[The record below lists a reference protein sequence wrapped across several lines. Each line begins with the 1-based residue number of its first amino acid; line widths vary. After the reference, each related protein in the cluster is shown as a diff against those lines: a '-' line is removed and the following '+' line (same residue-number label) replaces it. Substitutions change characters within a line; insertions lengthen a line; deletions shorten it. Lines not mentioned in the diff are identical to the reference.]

1 MESIEI
7 AQLIASLA
15 TAVTVLFL
23 VYQIRLQTVSTNNQI
38 YQNFVSNSLE
48 IDKALIAHPELRKYI
63 YGNEPI
69 DPDKVDV
76 NLLLSVEEL
85 VVDVVENVK
94 IFEKQ
99 IPHDNL
105 IGWKNFIRRVE
116 SSSGFDYFMDACG
129 HWYDTERGTFNA
141 ESGGTQPA
149 AGIS

>member
-1 MESIEI
+1 MDSIVI
-7 AQLIASLA
+7 AQLVASTA
-15 TAVTVLFL
+15 TAITVLFL

-63 YGNEPI
+63 YGNEPV
-69 DPDKVDV
+69 DPEKVNVD
-76 NLLLSVEEL
+76 LLLSVEEL

-99 IPHDNL
+99 IPRENL

-116 SSSGFDYFMDACG
+116 SSSGFEYFMEACG
-129 HWYDTERGTFNA
+129 HWYDTD
-141 ESGGTQPA
+141 
-149 AGIS
+149 